1 MTKTLK
7 LLVYCRVS
15 SQEQRKN
22 ETIER
27 QLERIPVELKRL
39 GLLKEDGGQYEIYSR
54 SPLRD
59 ERDPRKVYFV
69 DDGFNL
75 ESIPEDT
82 ALFEA
87 IQLIKAGE
95 IHGIFVDTIDRLL
108 RSRSAEIRGR
118 IQDLLER
125 YEVKVLNYYG
135 EVPRGIL
142 LEIIS
147 AFGSEDKKAIGRK
160 LQGGK
165 ILKTKNL
172 GAPASGCPPYG
183 YDWDKRKKEW
193 RIVEDE
199 ARVLRWIVAATAG
212 NTCMDLPESLRILV
226 DQRPDGVPDP
236 QLIVA
241 LKDLGINKLGFYE
254 RCNRQ
259 QYIKRNPTG
268 EITRNWIH
276 GLLRENHYCG
286 IKRYFYRDPS
296 LVGRGKIDRAKK
308 EEVIVNLPPIL
319 TQAQW
324 DAAQVARN
332 KRARLHG
339 KHVKHQYLLEKI
351 AFCASC
357 GGGMSS
363 SYSRNKKW
371 VVSEKA
377 EKAYFSRYYTC
388 GNSGKHRPNPCASRR
403 THNARFVEPIVWS
416 KVVEYIKNP
425 DFVLANEKVLR
436 EDQTLQKTLA
446 GLRDDLQLVERNLFQ
461 NKEESMRQ
469 LKLLSKGVLTEED
482 YLSLKHEAQA
492 EKLRFER
499 SKLKIKSEIR
509 QKEKLLSEIDRV
521 DLAGLR
527 DRYGSKLE
535 CLEFK
540 ERRSVLAM
548 VVKQVLI
555 SNDNKVQIR
564 FSLPMPALS

>member
-1 MTKTLK
+1 MNTTLK

-54 SPLRD
+54 SLLLN

-75 ESIPEDT
+75 ESITEET

-95 IHGIFVDTIDRLL
+95 IHGIFVDTTDRLL

-118 IQDLLER
+118 IQDLLDLH
-125 YEVKVLNYYG
+125 EVKVFNYYG

-142 LEIIS
+142 LEILS

-212 NTCMDLPESLRILV
+212 TTCVELPESLRILI
-226 DQRPDGVPDP
+226 DQHPDGVPDP
-236 QLIVA
+236 ELIIA

-259 QYIKRNPTG
+259 QYIKRNPSG

-286 IKRYFYRDPS
+286 VKRYFYRDPS

-308 EEVIVNLPPIL
+308 EEVVVNLPPIL

-339 KHVKHQYLLEKI
+339 KHVRHQYLLEKV
-351 AFCASC
+351 ASCASC
-357 GGGMSS
+357 GGAMSARYS
-363 SYSRNKKW
+363 SNKKW
-371 VVSEKA
+371 NIA
-377 EKAYFSRYYTC
+377 EKSVKEYFSLYYTC
-388 GNSGKHRPNPCASRR
+388 GNTAKHVPNPCASRR
-403 THNARFVEPIVWS
+403 THNARTIEPIVWE
-416 KVVEYIKNP
+416 KVVDYIKNP
-425 DFVLANEKVLR
+425 EFVLANEKVLR
-436 EDQTLQKTLA
+436 EDQTLQKVLA
-446 GLRDDLQLVERNLFQ
+446 GLHDDLLLVEKNLRQ

-469 LKLLSKGVLTEED
+469 LKLLSKNILTEEEF
-482 YLSLKHEAQA
+482 LSLKHESQI
-492 EKLRFER
+492 EKLRLER
-499 SKLKIKSEIR
+499 TKLKIKGEIR
-509 QKEKLLSEIDRV
+509 QKEKLLAEVDSV
-521 DLAGLR
+521 DLSMIQK
-527 DRYGSKLE
+527 RYT
-535 CLEFK
+535 
-540 ERRSVLAM
+540 ERLSVLTFDEKRAILLT
-548 VVKQVLI
+548 VVKQVI
-555 SNDNKVQIR
+555 VSADNKI
-564 FSLPMPALS
+564 ALSFKL